1 MFYDTSRFP
10 FVEKLESSWAS
21 VLTEYIQL
29 KTGTIPYFEHDLYKG
44 EWDVFPLLA
53 FGEKDEERCKL
64 CPKTWDLV
72 KDIPGLTT
80 AAFSILRAY
89 TEIHPHTGFTN
100 KVLRC
105 HLGLNV
111 PHGCAIIVGDQA
123 RRWEEGKCLIFDDT
137 VEHSAYNKN
146 DEDRVV
152 LLLDFKRDEFESI
165 LTAED

>member
-100 KVLRC
+100 KV
-105 HLGLNV
+105 V
-111 PHGCAIIVGDQA
+111 
-123 RRWEEGKCLIFDDT
+123 T
-137 VEHSAYNKN
+137 YNPLWSVYRLTT
-146 DEDRVV
+146 ED
-152 LLLDFKRDEFESI
+152 I
-165 LTAED
+165 